1 MDVERILHE
10 LSQQGPLPTEA
21 ILAAREKREALVPR
35 FIEAFERYTDDPG
48 HEPPDLLF
56 MAFHLL
62 GEWHERSSY
71 RPLVRF
77 LRSRPEDV
85 ERALGDATTE
95 TANRV
100 MAQVFDGDPQPLYAL
115 ILDPAADEYIRSEMC
130 ETLAVVTLRGNMP
143 REEIIRFLRAC
154 FDDLKDEKECFV
166 WSGWLAAVAMLGLE
180 DFTPLANAV
189 FDGERITSGVMEFRH
204 FEEDLQRASNHPDS
218 PWPKNSKARDPWT
231 DTIAE
236 LSTWYAFSDKHL
248 EEQRTGRRIPTEKRW
263 MPDWGALWTQAP
275 AVNVH
280 RDVGRNDPC
289 PCGSGLKFKKCC
301 LQSAA

>member
-10 LSQQGPLPTEA
+10 LAQQGRLPTEA
-21 ILAAREKREALVPR
+21 ILAAREKREALVPW
-35 FIEAFERYTDDPG
+35 FIEAFERYMDDPA
-48 HEPPDLLF
+48 HQPPDLLF

-62 GEWHERSSY
+62 GEWRERTSY
-71 RPLVRF
+71 RPLARF
-77 LRSRPEDV
+77 LRSRRDDV
-85 ERALGDATTE
+85 DRALGDAITV

-100 MAQVFDGDPQPLYAL
+100 MAEVFDGEPQPLYDL
-115 ILDPAADEYIRSEMC
+115 IRDPAADEYIRSEMC
-130 ETLAVVTLRGNMP
+130 ETLAAVTLRGDIP
-143 REEIIRFLRAC
+143 RAETARFLRAC
-154 FDDLKDEKECFV
+154 FNDLEDEKECFV
-166 WSGWLAAVAMLGLE
+166 WNGWLAAVAMLRLE
-180 DFTPLANAV
+180 DFTPLAKEI

-204 FEEDLQRASNHPDS
+204 FEEDLEWALSHPDK
-218 PWPKNSKARDPWT
+218 PCPKYSTACDPWT

-248 EEQRTGRRIPTEKRW
+248 EEQRTGRRIPD
-263 MPDWGALWTQAP
+263 PDRSALWKP
-275 AVNVH
+275 AATVNVY